1 MTTQICTHLGTL
13 DNRNRRAGC
22 VEYPSFENQ
31 CFVGETPGLVML
43 GDQATFCLSG
53 ECKRCPRFRTATR
66 QAEAIGVFGAQPA
79 VDEAWRMQSEAAAGV
94 LGLDNAVFMAES
106 AADANP
112 RRHWAWAAAGL
123 MFMVALLCGSMV
135 TAYTGWQW
143 VSRNLPTGIAAGRI
157 QTLAQP
163 TAAAAPPVYLVLTAT
178 PVLAGADVVA
188 QAPLPPSSDSGS
200 ADGASVAGVA
210 LNFPAAVT
218 PTPILI
224 RPAGS
229 TGGDAIDP
237 LPVVGQ
243 AGTPE
248 PAPVVDVELLVPT
261 RRPTPEFDIPTS
273 TPLPPP
279 PTAAVEMPSPTPQ
292 ISGTPWIV
300 FAPAQ
305 SALMKGECT
314 FVRWTVRNV
323 REVYY
328 ENLPVNGQGEREE
341 CMEKRAMEYKLM
353 VILGDGQSQVY
364 TTTVEYLAPTPTP
377 SATPSFTP
385 EPVYTPTWTPAPP
398 TETPT
403 PSVLRAVGLS
413 INGNGDIT
421 CSQGQTCEV
430 GLLVT
435 NGGSAVDDLSVI
447 ITAGNPIPLQLCRA
461 DGVCSSSMLP
471 ISSVGPANTAY
482 IVARIAVPGDA
493 VAQTVGWT
501 FQAYSQGSGGSVSS
515 LPVSV
520 SVTVP

>member
-1 MTTQICTHLGTL
+1 MTSQTCIHLGAL
-13 DNRNRRAGC
+13 DNRNRRSGH

-31 CFVGETPGLVML
+31 CFAGETPGLVML

-53 ECKRCPRFRTATR
+53 ECKRCPRFHAAR
-66 QAEAIGVFGAQPA
+66 QVEPAASVGAPA
-79 VDEAWRMQSEAAAGV
+79 SAAAAWRMQSEAAAGV
-94 LGLDNAVFMAES
+94 VGLDNAAFMADSVEG
-106 AADANP
+106 AGT

-143 VSRNLPTGIAAGRI
+143 VSRNLPAGVAAGRVE
-157 QTLAQP
+157 TLAQP
-163 TAAAAPPVYLVLTAT
+163 PQAAAPPVYLVLTAT
-178 PVLAGADVVA
+178 PAQVAAAPVATVAESTVAPPAG
-188 QAPLPPSSDSGS
+188 SSGV
-200 ADGASVAGVA
+200 GAA
-210 LNFPAAVT
+210 LSFPAAVT
-218 PTPILI
+218 PTPITI

-229 TGGDAIDP
+229 VGGSPAES

-243 AGTPE
+243 PGTPE
-248 PAPVVDVELLVPT
+248 PTPVVDLALLVPT
-261 RRPTPEFDIPTS
+261 RRPTPEFDIPTA
-273 TPLPPP
+273 TPLPAPAA
-279 PTAAVEMPSPTPQ
+279 PTAIVEQPTATPQ

-305 SALMKGECT
+305 SMLMRGECT

-341 CMEKRAMEYKLM
+341 CIERRSMEYKLM
-353 VILGDGQSQVY
+353 VILGDGTSQVY
-364 TTTVEYLAPTPTP
+364 TTTIEYLAPSPTP
-377 SATPSFTP
+377 SSTPSFTP

-403 PSVLRAVGLS
+403 PSVFRAVGMS

-421 CSQGQTCEV
+421 CSQGQTCEI

-435 NGGSAVDDLSVI
+435 NGGSDVDDLSVI
-447 ITAGNPIPLQLCRA
+447 ITAGNPIPLQICRA
-461 DGVCSSSMLP
+461 DGVCSGSMLP
-471 ISSVGPANTAY
+471 LSSVGPANTAY
-482 IVARIAVPGDA
+482 IVAKIAIPGDA
-493 VAQTVGWT
+493 TAQTASWS
-501 FQAYSQGSGGSVSS
+501 FQAYSQGSGGAVSS
-515 LPVSV
+515 LPVSI

>member
-1 MTTQICTHLGTL
+1 MTTQVCAHLGTL
-13 DNRNRRAGC
+13 DNRNRRSGH

-31 CFVGETPGLVML
+31 CFAGETPGLVML
-43 GDQATFCLSG
+43 GDQATFCFSG
-53 ECKRCPRFRTATR
+53 ECKRCPRFRAAARYAADPAGASGLPPTA
-66 QAEAIGVFGAQPA
+66 E
-79 VDEAWRMQSEAAAGV
+79 EAWRMQSAAAAGV
-94 LGLDNAVFMAES
+94 LGLDNAVFMAEQEAGAS
-106 AADANP
+106 P

-143 VSRNLPTGIAAGRI
+143 VSRNLPTGVAAGRV

-163 TAAAAPPVYLVLTAT
+163 TAAVAAPVILVLTAT
-178 PVLAGADVVA
+178 PLSAAPENTLPAQPPVA
-188 QAPLPPSSDSGS
+188 VDSQAP
-200 ADGASVAGVA
+200 GVA

-218 PTPILI
+218 PTPLLV
-224 RPAGS
+224 RPATGS
-229 TGGDAIDP
+229 TGNQADATA
-237 LPVVGQ
+237 VVGR
-243 AGTPE
+243 AVTVE
-248 PAPVVDVELLVPT
+248 PSPVVDVELLVPT

-273 TPLPPP
+273 TPLPPTPAPIVVP
-279 PTAAVEMPSPTPQ
+279 PTATPA
-292 ISGTPWIV
+292 IAGTPFVV

-353 VILGDGQSQVY
+353 VILGDGATQIY
-364 TTTVEYLAPTPTP
+364 TTTIAYLAPTPTP

-385 EPVYTPTWTPAPP
+385 EPIYTPTWTPAPP

-403 PSVLRAVGLS
+403 PSVFRAVGLS
-413 INGNGDIT
+413 VNGNADIT
-421 CSQGQTCEV
+421 CSQGQTCEI

-435 NGGSAVDDLSVI
+435 NGGSDVDDLSVV
-447 ITAGNPIPLQLCRA
+447 ITAGSTIPLQLCRA
-461 DGVCSSSMLP
+461 DGVCSGSMLP
-471 ISSVGPANTAY
+471 ISSVGPANTAF
-482 IVARIAVPGDA
+482 IVAKVAVPGDA
-493 VAQTVGWT
+493 TAQTAAWT
-501 FQAYSQGSGGSVSS
+501 FQAYSQGAGGSVSS